1 MNKREKKKLYKNTF
15 IKVKKLHPKKGDI
28 IFMMPDF
35 NRIDFD
41 VAFKYFEALCREKI
55 LDDAYCALL
64 PYPIKSIGDKA
75 VAQEFV
81 NAIQKQVNAI
91 QKQVNAMVG

>member
-1 MNKREKKKLYKNTF
+1 MNKREKKKLYKNTL
-15 IKVKKLHPKKGDI
+15 IKVKKLYPKKGDI

-35 NRIDFD
+35 NRIDSD
-41 VAFKYFEALCREKI
+41 VVFKYLEALCREKI

-81 NAIQKQVNAI
+81 NAIQEKVN
-91 QKQVNAMVG
+91 KMEE